1 MYGAEGGASS
11 QNNIPSGMNSFY
23 GDNGSGG
30 GGIGVMSTG
39 GERVRVAMRVRPMMP
54 HETNRADEN
63 AITTPDTQHVL
74 LSLKAGT
81 KSFRFNAVLDEHKK
95 QSEVFNACGVHEL
108 LDSALEGYS
117 ATIFAYG

>member
-1 MYGAEGGASS
+1 
-11 QNNIPSGMNSFY
+11 MNSFY
-23 GDNGSGG
+23 ADNNNGSGG
-30 GGIGVMSTG
+30 GNMMVPAGMSGG

-74 LSLKAGT
+74 LSLKSGT
-81 KSFRFNAVLDEHKK
+81 KSFRFNAVLDETKK